1 MRKKV
6 IFLLRLFIGLF
17 LSLEEKFSYV
27 DIYCLV
33 SFNLANV
40 IISDFISLYCLSV
53 LTNPKE

>member
-6 IFLLRLFIGLF
+6 VFLLRLLVVIGLL

-40 IISDFISLYCLSV
+40 IISDFYQFV
-53 LTNPKE
+53 LFICAY